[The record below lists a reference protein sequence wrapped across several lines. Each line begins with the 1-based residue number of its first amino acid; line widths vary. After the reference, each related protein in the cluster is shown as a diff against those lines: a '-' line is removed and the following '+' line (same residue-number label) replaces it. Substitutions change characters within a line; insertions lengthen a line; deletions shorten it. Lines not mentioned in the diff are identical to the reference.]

1 MLTLQFIPR
10 FEIEGLS
17 SEKRINKLLR
27 SVKQNKIVLLEGKLK
42 SQEEAELIRRTME
55 EISEEF
61 TGIELSVIRDGEMPS
76 LFHKIKTKFMK
87 LLLGD
92 RFGFTIIGPA
102 KIVREI
108 KQDPDKIQLMINE
121 NTKKKVKTKKSKK

>member
-42 SQEEAELIRRTME
+42 SEEEAELIRRTME

-61 TGIELSVIRDGEMPS
+61 TGIELSVIRDGEIPG
-76 LFHKIKTKFMK
+76 LFQRVKNKFMK

-102 KIVREI
+102 KIVQEI
-108 KQDPDKIQLMINE
+108 KQDPDKIQLMISE
-121 NTKKKVKTKKSKK
+121 NTKPAKKKKSKK